1 MKNIKYMLLMLL
13 QAFGL
18 YACTYVLVTKGWD
31 NLNTLWFFINLLFT
45 IHWFLLFHETSED
58 V

>member
-18 YACTYVLVTKGWD
+18 YACTDVLVTKGWD

-45 IHWFLLFHETSED
+45 IHWFLLFHETSGD

>member
-1 MKNIKYMLLMLL
+1 MLL

-18 YACTYVLVTKGWD
+18 YASTYVLVTKGWD

-45 IHWFLLFHETSED
+45 IHWFLLFHKTSED
-58 V
+58 A